1 MKVSYRMYI
10 LVMLILL
17 FIPMMFALIFPQ
29 KKYSFNE
36 NRYLNKFPKFSFSDV
51 ISGEFQEKFV
61 SAYND
66 QFILRDFMMEVST
79 AVKKAE
85 GCRDINGVY
94 IGKENYY
101 ITKVTDRDVK
111 REKFIGNLR
120 YVEYFADRQEVPVYT
135 MLVPSAGNI
144 LNDKL
149 PLMAQMYNIDE
160 MYNTISTVLDSSDLI
175 DVREELNQQK
185 ISTQVYFKTD
195 HHWTLQG
202 AYAAYGRFC
211 LNNGLRKHSY
221 GLFSPRKVS
230 GSFYGTVYSK
240 VLDFSAK
247 PDNIY
252 AIAVNEEQVS
262 VICDGEKGSVYDESK
277 LETKD
282 KYAYFFGGNYGRVD
296 IKTGNK
302 DKPKL
307 LVIKDSYANSFV
319 PFLFEYYS
327 EITMIDP
334 RYYNESVLDLAG
346 KNNYNEMLILYEM
359 SNFIEDNNLSK
370 LTIEIKN

>member
-1 MKVSYRMYI
+1 MKNSYRIYI
-10 LVMLILL
+10 IIMFILL
-17 FIPMMFALIFPQ
+17 FIPIVFAVIIPQ
-29 KKYSFNE
+29 KKYSYNE
-36 NRYLNKFPKFSFSDV
+36 NRYLNKFPKLSVDDV
-51 ISGEFQEKFV
+51 ISGKFQEKFV

-66 QFILRDFMMEVST
+66 QFILRDFMMEVAT

-85 GCRDINGVY
+85 GFKDINGVY
-94 IGKENYY
+94 IGKEGYY
-101 ITKVTDRDVK
+101 ITKVTDNDLE
-111 REKFIGNLR
+111 REKFIENLR
-120 YVEYFADRQEVPVYT
+120 YVEYFACKQELPIYI
-135 MLVPSAGNI
+135 MLVPSTGNV
-144 LNDKL
+144 LSDKL
-149 PLMAQMYNIDE
+149 PFNAPMYNADE
-160 MYNTISTVLDSSDLI
+160 MYNTVSTVLDSADLI
-175 DVREELNQQK
+175 DVREDLNQQK
-185 ISTQVYFKTD
+185 MSMQIYFKTD

-202 AYAAYGRFC
+202 AYAAYGKFC
-211 LNNGLRKHSY
+211 LSTGLKKHSY

-230 GSFYGTVYSK
+230 DSFYGTVHSK

-252 AIAVNEEQVS
+252 AISVDEENIS
-262 VICDGEKGSVYDESK
+262 VICDGKSGSVYDESK

-296 IKTGNK
+296 INTKNV

-334 RYYNESVLDLAG
+334 RYYNESVINISKKESYD
-346 KNNYNEMLILYEM
+346 EILILYEI
-359 SNFIEDNNLSK
+359 SNFVEDSNLRK
-370 LTIEIKN
+370 LTIESID